1 MHSGSEFLVPG
12 TSQQVVGT
20 GNRGGGAREVKWA
33 QVTEEGCPSG
43 AAAPRATQPGLRH
56 CSQGSAFS
64 LFFLQLLNLVSFHI

>member
-33 QVTEEGCPSG
+33 QVTEEGVPE
-43 AAAPRATQPGLRH
+43 R
-56 CSQGSAFS
+56 
-64 LFFLQLLNLVSFHI
+64 

>member
-33 QVTEEGCPSG
+33 TSVTSWEHCHCNQVSTFC
-43 AAAPRATQPGLRH
+43 
-56 CSQGSAFS
+56 
-64 LFFLQLLNLVSFHI
+64 FLQLLILVSFHI